1 MTPIQS
7 METAG
12 ERLTEVQP
20 ADPMVRRSR
29 GAWPRGVL
37 CYLIAA
43 AFTGFCLFPFYIII
57 TTALKTE
64 TDIFAWPPVWLFKP
78 TFQSFF
84 NALFVFGG
92 RSALSYLIN
101 SIVITAVSTFLA
113 VGLGAMAAY
122 GLERFP
128 FTGSRQLAF
137 WILSTRFAPPVAF
150 IVPIYLMVQKVG
162 LLDSH
167 IALILIYTAMNLS
180 LVVWIL
186 RGFFAEIPIEIEEA
200 ALVDGYSR
208 LQIFWRIAFPL
219 VRPGIISTAL
229 LSAIFSWNEFLY
241 AIVLAPRNAA
251 TLPVYL
257 AGFSSSMGLAWGEYM
272 AIGTLAVLPILIFTF
287 TLQKYLVRGLTFGAT
302 K

>member
-1 MTPIQS
+1 MTV
-7 METAG
+7 A
-12 ERLTEVQP
+12 LTRNKALDTSVRHS
-20 ADPMVRRSR
+20 AD
-29 GAWPRGVL
+29 AWPIGTLR
-37 CYLIAA
+37 YLVAA
-43 AFTGFCLFPFYIII
+43 TFTGFCLFPFYVVV

-64 TDIFAWPPVWLFKP
+64 TAIFAWPPVWIFKP
-78 TFQSFF
+78 TLQSFY

-92 RSALSYLIN
+92 RSAASYLIN
-101 SIVITAVSTFLA
+101 SIVISAVSTLLA
-113 VGLGAMAAY
+113 VVLGAMAAY
-122 GLERFP
+122 GLVRFS
-128 FTGSRQLAF
+128 FAGKRHLAF

-180 LVVWIL
+180 LVIWIL

-208 LQIFWRIAFPL
+208 LQIFWRVAIPL
-219 VRPGIISTAL
+219 VRPGIVSTAI

-241 AIVLAPRNAA
+241 AVVLTQSRAA

-257 AGFSSSMGLAWGEYM
+257 AGFSNSMGLAWGEYM
-272 AIGTLAVLPILIFTF
+272 AVGTMAVLPILVFTF
-287 TLQKYLVRGLTFGAT
+287 ALQKHLVRGLTFGAV

>member
-1 MTPIQS
+1 MTVARIRNKAPVEGARQLAGSWPI
-7 METAG
+7 
-12 ERLTEVQP
+12 
-20 ADPMVRRSR
+20 
-29 GAWPRGVL
+29 GALR
-37 CYLIAA
+37 YLVAA
-43 AFTGFCLFPFYIII
+43 VFTGFCLFPFYVIV

-64 TDIFAWPPVWLFKP
+64 TNIFAWPPVWVFKP
-78 TFQSFF
+78 TLQSFY

-92 RSALSYLIN
+92 RGAISYLVN
-101 SIVITAVSTFLA
+101 SIVISAVSTFLA
-113 VGLGAMAAY
+113 VVLGAMAAY
-122 GLERFP
+122 GLARFS
-128 FTGSRQLAF
+128 FAGNRQLAF

-150 IVPIYLMVQKVG
+150 VVPIYIMVQRAG
-162 LLDSH
+162 LLDTH

-208 LQIFWRIAFPL
+208 LQIFWRVALPL
-219 VRPGIISTAL
+219 VRPGIVSMAI

-241 AIVLAPRNAA
+241 AMVLTQSRAA

-272 AIGTLAVLPILIFTF
+272 AVGTMAVLPILVFTF
-287 TLQKYLVRGLTFGAT
+287 ALQKHLVRGLTFGAV

>member
-1 MTPIQS
+1 MTVARIRNKAPV
-7 METAG
+7 
-12 ERLTEVQP
+12 ERARQP
-20 ADPMVRRSR
+20 A
-29 GAWPRGVL
+29 GAWPIGAL
-37 CYLIAA
+37 QYLVAA
-43 AFTGFCLFPFYIII
+43 VFTGFCLFPFYVIV

-64 TDIFAWPPVWLFKP
+64 TNIFAWPPVWVFKP
-78 TFQSFF
+78 TLQSFY

-92 RSALSYLIN
+92 RGAISYLVN
-101 SIVITAVSTFLA
+101 SIVISAVSTFLA
-113 VGLGAMAAY
+113 VVLGAMAAY
-122 GLERFP
+122 GLARFS
-128 FTGSRQLAF
+128 FAGNRQLAF

-150 IVPIYLMVQKVG
+150 VVPIYIMVQRAG

-208 LQIFWRIAFPL
+208 LQIFWRVALPL
-219 VRPGIISTAL
+219 VRPGIVSMAI

-241 AIVLAPRNAA
+241 AMVLTQSRAA

-257 AGFSSSMGLAWGEYM
+257 AGFSNSMGLAWGEYM
-272 AIGTLAVLPILIFTF
+272 AVGTMAVLPILVFTF
-287 TLQKYLVRGLTFGAT
+287 ALQKHLVRGLTFGAV